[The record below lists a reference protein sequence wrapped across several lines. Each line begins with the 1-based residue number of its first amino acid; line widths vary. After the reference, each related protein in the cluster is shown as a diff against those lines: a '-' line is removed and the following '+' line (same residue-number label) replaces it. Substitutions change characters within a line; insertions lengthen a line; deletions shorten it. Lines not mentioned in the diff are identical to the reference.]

1 MSGAGIRH
9 TLPCMP
15 TEDATRL
22 LLASGSGD
30 EGALDRLFPRVYDEL
45 KVIARQRLARHGR
58 GYTLDTTALV
68 HESYLKLV
76 DQTRV
81 EPRDRA
87 HFFALASRAMR
98 FILIDHAR
106 ARTADKRGGRAE
118 PVPLDDV
125 QVAVEGQ
132 AVDLLDLNDALER
145 LAERDDRLAEVVDCR
160 FFGGLTYDEIAE
172 VTGRSVPT
180 VKRDWRRARA
190 WLYREMQG
198 ADGSRSPG

>member
-1 MSGAGIRH
+1 MAS
-9 TLPCMP
+9 
-15 TEDATRL
+15 EDATRL
-22 LLASGSGD
+22 LIASRSDDGA
-30 EGALDRLFPRVYDEL
+30 ALDRLFPRVYDEL

-68 HESYLKLV
+68 HETYLKLV

-106 ARTADKRGGRAE
+106 ARTAQKRGGDAE
-118 PVPLDDV
+118 AVPLDAV

-132 AVDLLDLNDALER
+132 AVELLDLNAALER
-145 LAERDDRLAEVVDCR
+145 LARRDSRLAELVDYR
-160 FFGGLTYDEIAE
+160 FFGGLTHDEIAD

-180 VKRDWRRARA
+180 VKRDWRKARA
-190 WLYREMQG
+190 WLYSEMTSGEPSDDGGSGSG
-198 ADGSRSPG
+198 A